1 MSENNFNTPNQEEN
15 AEITKPQNTSW
26 LLELGVQSWQAELV
40 LSGLVITILFQLPD
54 MFIHWVEPSIIQ
66 SGEIEATFLKFASML
81 FLMGIYSVVILF
93 GIHLLLRGI
102 WIALLGLHS
111 VYPQGIDVTSKN
123 GMGPKYWEKSKEEYP
138 NLMQYN
144 AELDANCST
153 IFSLATMIIIMVSS
167 LSICI
172 LVFYQCIRYLVSV
185 FPVIADNIIPI
196 GIGVYLLFMILA
208 TLMQYLGKKYPDN
221 PKIAKM
227 VMQYGIAMS
236 ALFSLYVFRKPIG
249 YITAISMSNN
259 KSKYGWIIYGIV
271 CVVMGFF
278 GGKQIGKIDTFNY
291 FETEKYFTFN
301 NRPHQILDL
310 NYENLMGKEALIYT
324 PFIPSDVVTD
334 EFLKVFIPTIAREKE
349 HINLK
354 SKRDIYSISELFKLK
369 NAQLEAIEI
378 DNLQAYKQFNRIFLN
393 GVEYPNLDFQYHWH
407 PQADDKGLLV
417 YIPTDSCKIG
427 KNILEIRKNYFSKD
441 SVQKIVKIPFF
452 FEKEK

>member
-1 MSENNFNTPNQEEN
+1 MNTPNQEEN
-15 AEITKPQNTSW
+15 IDIKKQQNTSW

-66 SGEIEATFLKFASML
+66 SGEIEATFLKFASMF
-81 FLMGIYSVVILF
+81 FLVGIYCVVILF

-111 VYPQGIDVTSKN
+111 VYPQGIDVASKN

-138 NLMQYN
+138 NLMHYN
-144 AELDANCST
+144 AELDANCSI

-172 LVFYQCIRYLVSV
+172 LIFYQFIRYLVSI
-185 FPVIADNIIPI
+185 FPAIADNIIPI
-196 GIGVYLLFMILA
+196 GIGVYLLFMILV
-208 TLMQYLGKKYPDN
+208 TLMQYLGKKYADN

-259 KSKYGWIIYGIV
+259 KSKYGWIIYGFSCIA
-271 CVVMGFF
+271 MGFL
-278 GGKQIGKIDTFNY
+278 GGKQISKIDTFTY

-324 PFIPSDVVTD
+324 PFIQSDVVTD
-334 EFLKVFIPTIAREKE
+334 DFLKVFIPTIAREKE

-354 SKRDIYSISELFKLK
+354 SKRDIYTISERLKLK
-369 NAQLEAIEI
+369 STQLEAIEI
-378 DNLQAYKQFNRIFLN
+378 DNLQTYKQFNRIFLN
-393 GVEYPNLDFQYHWH
+393 DVEYPNLDFQYHWH

-427 KNILEIRKNYFSKD
+427 RNILEIRKNYFSKD

-452 FEKEK
+452 FEKNDK